1 MLQTKKR
8 FWGKKPGFDMGDV
21 LHIAVNVL
29 FVAVIYATIELWSLV
44 PLAIVLVLLSKW
56 RVLAVQPRFWL
67 PNIRANLVDLVVG
80 VSTVIVIHQTAN
92 ASFGVLFALLYLGW
106 LLFLKPQ
113 TQDFW
118 VALQALWAQFFGIA
132 ALFMVMS
139 IVRQPLV
146 LCVLVWLVSWAAAR
160 HFFSNYEEPH
170 YRTLGLVWGFL
181 MCQLVWVQLH
191 WIQFYIL
198 GELKVATTALV
209 AAILSASI
217 GSIYHAYKKG
227 TLQRGVLLENFL
239 FAGVLLVV
247 VLTFS
252 RWSAGL

>member
-1 MLQTKKR
+1 MLQAKKR

-21 LHIAVNVL
+21 LHIAVNVA
-29 FVAVIYATIELWSLV
+29 FVAVIYATIERWNLLLV
-44 PLAIVLVLLSKW
+44 AIVLVLLSKW

-80 VSTVIVIHQTAN
+80 ISTVIVMQQTE
-92 ASFGVLFALLYLGW
+92 SIYFGILSALLYLAW

-118 VALQALWAQFFGIA
+118 VAIQALWAQFFGIA
-132 ALFMVMS
+132 ALLMVS
-139 IVRQPLV
+139 GFLRQPLAA
-146 LCVLVWLVSWAAAR
+146 CVMAWLISWAAAR

-191 WIQFYIL
+191 WVQFYKI
-198 GELKVATTALV
+198 GELKVATTSVIV
-209 AAILSASI
+209 AVLAASM
-217 GSIYHAYKKG
+217 GSIYHAHKKDK
-227 TLQRGVLLENFL
+227 LQRGVLIENFF

-247 VLTFS
+247 VLALS
-252 RWSAGL
+252 KWSAGI